1 MMKIL
6 SLIVFVILLAWS
18 WQLVHSTTPLDF
30 ETHSDIQNKMM
41 ELIENTIRSK
51 KPDTKDIEIIKIWT
65 QNAGEHKIKAQFTYR
80 FTEPTGSESVE
91 RLIEGEAVLARDYS
105 DNPTVDKWVIQSLH
119 TKGDN
124 ISYSEGSLITPDNQ
138 EPDENPSTTQP
149 QLPPAENPMAPAT
162 TVTPT
167 DAKTTKDTSPAK
179 PTVAAPIKTTPSA
192 EKAVAPEKKEET
204 K

>member
-6 SLIVFVILLAWS
+6 SLIVFVILLIWS

-41 ELIENTIRSK
+41 ELIENTIKSK

-65 QNAGEHKIKAQFTYR
+65 QNAGDFKINAQFTYK
-80 FTEPTGSESVE
+80 FTEPAGNENVE
-91 RLIEGEAVLARDYS
+91 RIIEGEAVLARDYS

-124 ISYSEGSLITPDNQ
+124 ISYTEGSLITPDNQ
-138 EPDENPSTTQP
+138 ASDENPSTTQS
-149 QLPPAENPMAPAT
+149 QVPPSENPMAPE
-162 TVTPT
+162 
-167 DAKTTKDTSPAK
+167 TK
-179 PTVAAPIKTTPSA
+179 
-192 EKAVAPEKKEET
+192 EEKK
-204 K
+204 